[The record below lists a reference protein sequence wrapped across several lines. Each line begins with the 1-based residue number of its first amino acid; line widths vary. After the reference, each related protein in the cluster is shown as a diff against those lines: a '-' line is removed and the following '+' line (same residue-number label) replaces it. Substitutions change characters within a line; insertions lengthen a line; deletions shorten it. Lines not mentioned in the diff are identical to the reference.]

1 MVSDVCGIIRK
12 SGLGI
17 QVAMKVAVTSN
28 GVVVHHALLLVLLVV
43 APAYLIIVADAVS
56 VNFSGRC
63 KFLQI

>member
-17 QVAMKVAVTSN
+17 QVAMKVAASSN

-43 APAYLIIVADAVS
+43 APALEVVGLSALVG
-56 VNFSGRC
+56 VGNRLWRG
-63 KFLQI
+63 K

>member
-17 QVAMKVAVTSN
+17 QVAMKVAASSN

-43 APAYLIIVADAVS
+43 APALEKKWWVS
-56 VNFSGRC
+56 VVAVGNRLWPG
-63 KFLQI
+63 K